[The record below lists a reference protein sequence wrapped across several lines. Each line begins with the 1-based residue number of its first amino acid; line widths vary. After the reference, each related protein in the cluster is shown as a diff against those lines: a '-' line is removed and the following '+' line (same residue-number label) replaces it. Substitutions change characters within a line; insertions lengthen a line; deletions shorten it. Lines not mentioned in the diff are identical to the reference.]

1 MLIFTEMN
9 KPKTEEIS
17 DIKTV
22 WIVIALLF
30 AYLVFMQWA
39 GYYLTT
45 PLFILAAMYVLK
57 YRKTAFMITGSFG
70 FVLFSYLVFNL
81 LLHIDL
87 PQGWWFI

>member
-1 MLIFTEMN
+1 MLIFTER
-9 KPKTEEIS
+9 KQPEAEEDS

-30 AYLVFMQWA
+30 AYLVLMQWA

-57 YRKTAFMITGSFG
+57 YRKTAVMLTGSFG

-87 PQGWWFI
+87 PRGWWFI